1 MDKDRKYIELSL
13 NKLIGLVYLTDEL
26 LENTKELEKT
36 IREGFAK
43 DFGYMIDEC
52 II

>member
-1 MDKDRKYIELSL
+1 MGKDRKYIELSL

-26 LENTKELEKT
+26 LENAKELEKK
-36 IREGFAK
+36 IREGFAEE
-43 DFGYMIDEC
+43 FGYMIDEC